1 MAKSRKMSYR
11 EWPNRGRWLT
21 EIGHIPDYDK
31 PESQKPSSGDEQ
43 LPPVYYSGLNEPSLA
58 SQIKWPDNTFNVRL
72 VKNFLFLIV
81 GCLLIFL
88 FYYIW
93 SVTLCPQEYKEH
105 QLNHKR
111 LKSSLER
118 LKVMSKTVNR
128 SGFSHVC
135 SDCGKGFAKAS
146 QLVRHVRIHTG
157 EKPFRCQECNKVS
170 QFQLFWSSNSYP

>member
-1 MAKSRKMSYR
+1 MS
-11 EWPNRGRWLT
+11 LVS
-21 EIGHIPDYDK
+21 
-31 PESQKPSSGDEQ
+31 SQF
-43 LPPVYYSGLNEPSLA
+43 N
-58 SQIKWPDNTFNVRL
+58 WPDNTFNFRL
-72 VKNFLFLIV
+72 VKKNFWFMVV
-81 GCLLIFL
+81 GCPLIFL
-88 FYYIW
+88 FYYIL
-93 SVTLCPQEYKEH
+93 SVTPCLQEYKEH

-135 SDCGKGFAKAS
+135 SHCGKGFAKAS

-170 QFQLFWSSNSYP
+170 QFHSVSVGTCTSNS